1 MYKMVIPLACGQP
14 AMCTCSV
21 GKKGAA
27 EAAMLTCGEYKRG
40 KAKLARC
47 M

>member
-14 AMCTCSV
+14 AMCTCGV

-27 EAAMLTCGEYKRG
+27 EAAMLTCGEDKGG

>member
-1 MYKMVIPLACGQP
+1 
-14 AMCTCSV
+14 MCTCSV